1 MSPPITEIIEKL
13 ENLPLDRQ
21 QHVLELIN
29 FLLQVPGTSS
39 SKSWPHEISAL
50 EAAGDAVGCVAGAPS
65 DLSTNPDYLKDFG
78 TV

>member
-13 ENLPLDRQ
+13 ENLPSDRQ

-29 FLLQVPGTSS
+29 FLLQSPVISP

-50 EAAGDAVGCVAGAPS
+50 EAAGDIVGCVTGAAI
-65 DLSTNPDYLKDFG
+65 DLSTNPDHLKDFG
-78 TV
+78 KA